1 MSSTTFTIKVFA
13 HVDAVGAL
21 VEVEIASTSA
31 NFPLD
36 SKSTMPKAV
45 TLIKVV
51 IISENLAKLDF
62 PKHSVNRFRP
72 KI

>member
-1 MSSTTFTIKVFA
+1 M
-13 HVDAVGAL
+13 DAVGAL
-21 VEVEIASTSA
+21 VKVEIASTRA

-45 TLIKVV
+45 ILIKVV

-62 PKHSVNRFRP
+62 PIHPVNRFRP
-72 KI
+72 PILSETSLNFKFR